1 MSNNGKIDSLN
12 LGATATSLVYS
23 NGCSAASSP
32 LQALEETRAALLA
45 WQEKMQAALDAER
58 AQLHETQARL
68 NATQTALGETQVQ
81 NQRVASTLAET
92 QALLEQ
98 RAHHLETTQA
108 EAHHAA
114 TERDTARA
122 EIIALQ
128 VERDRLRDDYD
139 RATQACQELGGHVS
153 EQAERNKH
161 LHREMLELY
170 RDLRAEDLPTLI
182 LRIGMKLTGA
192 DHGLYVDQTGE
203 CTIAAIGMDELPEVV
218 TSALYAFTREAAQSE
233 APVVRNDSDNLP
245 DGANLVNLAALPVA
259 AQGDLRGVLLVA
271 NKRTGDFTDDDTDLL
286 LSIGNH
292 AGVALENNRL
302 HCQLAESY
310 ISTIAVLADAIEAK
324 DPYTRGHCESV
335 AAVALDVARLLG
347 WEGIELDNIR
357 YAALLHD
364 VGKIGIPDGVLLKPG
379 RLLPE
384 EYQMIQRHSLI
395 GSDLVRRVPAL
406 EAIAPIILHHHER
419 VDGSGYPDGQSGEE
433 ITMAS
438 RIIGVVDA
446 FDAMTTPRPYRDPV
460 SPQEALEELR
470 RCAGGQFDSAVVDTV
485 AKVLAQRGQL

>member
-1 MSNNGKIDSLN
+1 MGNILDGHKEREEIEASHDSLV
-12 LGATATSLVYS
+12 APD
-23 NGCSAASSP
+23 P
-32 LQALEETRAALLA
+32 LLFLEEARASMVS
-45 WQEKMQAALDAER
+45 WQVQKQAQLETTR
-58 AQLHETQARL
+58 AQLHETEMRLIQAQAGL
-68 NATQTALGETQVQ
+68 EALQVEKKSVQ
-81 NQRVASTLAET
+81 DELADSR
-92 QALLEQ
+92 ALLEQ
-98 RAHHLETTQA
+98 RSHHLESVQS
-108 EAHHAA
+108 EAHRA
-114 TERDTARA
+114 TTELDATRA
-122 EIIALQ
+122 QIVALQ
-128 VERDRLRDDYD
+128 VERDRVCDDLEQ
-139 RATQACQELGGHVS
+139 ATKDCETLSGHVS

-192 DHGLYVDQTGE
+192 EHGLYVDASGE
-203 CTIAAIGMDELPEVV
+203 VTIAAIGMDELPEVV
-218 TSALYAFTREAAQSE
+218 TTALYAFTREAAHSE
-233 APVVRNDSDNLP
+233 TPVVRNDSDNLP

-271 NKRTGDFTDDDTDLL
+271 NKRQGDFTEDDTDLL
-286 LSIGNH
+286 LSIGSH

-302 HCQLAESY
+302 HCELAESY
-310 ISTIAVLADAIEAK
+310 LSTIAVLADAIEAK

-335 AAVALDVARLLG
+335 ASVALDVARLLG
-347 WEGIELDNIR
+347 WEGIELDQIR

-364 VGKIGIPDGVLLKPG
+364 IGKIGIPDGVLLKPG

-384 EYQMIQRHSLI
+384 EYQMIQRHALI
-395 GSDLVRRVPAL
+395 GSDLVRRVPSL

-433 ITMAS
+433 IGLAS

-460 SPQEALEELR
+460 SPQEALDELR
-470 RCAGGQFDSAVVDTV
+470 RCSGGQFDAAVVDTV